1 MSAQMDGWAN
11 FADYLSLNKDASQR
25 QLQGVLDE
33 QAPNAEMIR
42 SNAQRQ
48 FANAGQLGFEG
59 NDINQGHGGEQEKLM
74 MDYGQFVE
82 GLSDPSRLQAYFAK
96 HGAGGNSALD
106 AGLASVAGAGQIQ
119 EAQKGLT
126 ALQNYVTEKGVDA
139 QTRYEGGQQ
148 ARAQANAQEAQ
159 RQKYNASWKN
169 IDQTNSADQA
179 KFAAD
184 RQRADETFA
193 DARRGTSDYRQR
205 MAEFDP
211 TGARFKGQSNQQPA
225 RNSLGMTNAGRIA
238 VADPFPSW
246 ARKPGGF

>member
-1 MSAQMDGWAN
+1 MNPTDGWTN
-11 FADYLSLNKDASQR
+11 FADYLALNKDASQR

-139 QTRYEGGQQ
+139 QERYATGQQ
-148 ARAQANAQEAQ
+148 AKQNVSLQEQARLDSNARLSRDPAKAMQDRQLQAQ
-159 RQKYNASWKN
+159 RWGNQRNQAALDTSGKYGDNWGG
-169 IDQTNSADQA
+169 
-179 KFAAD
+179 
-184 RQRADETFA
+184 RADYASSTGELRKAYDTDIKTNDPLGRRFA
-193 DARRGTSDYRQR
+193 RAAPQNPY
-205 MAEFDP
+205 
-211 TGARFKGQSNQQPA
+211 
-225 RNSLGMTNAGRIA
+225 
-238 VADPFPSW
+238 PSW
-246 ARKPGGF
+246 WKKP